1 MKYYASQLI
10 KAISAMHRAGVCH
23 RDLKLN
29 NLVLDAEFNLKVID
43 FGMACDL
50 SGSNGSGFS
59 DQFRGT
65 KNYMA
70 PEILGQVAYQPVMA
84 DLFALGVIL
93 YILHTGR
100 EPFGT
105 ASSSDDLYKFFAHNQ
120 QKGYW
125 TYQEKCMG
133 TQLSTNF
140 KDLI

>member
-10 KAISAMHRAGVCH
+10 QAVGAMHRAGVCH

-29 NLVLDAEFNLKVID
+29 NLVLDAEFNLKIID

-100 EPFGT
+100 EPFRT
-105 ASSSDDLYKFFAHNQ
+105 ATSSDNLYKFFAYSQ

-125 TYQEKCMG
+125 SYQEKCMG